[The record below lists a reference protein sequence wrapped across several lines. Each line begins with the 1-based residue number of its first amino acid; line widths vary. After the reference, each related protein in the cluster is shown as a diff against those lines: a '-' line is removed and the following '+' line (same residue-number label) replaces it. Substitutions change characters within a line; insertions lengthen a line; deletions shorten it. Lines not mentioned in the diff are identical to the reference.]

1 MYNRLKTV
9 WQQYRHIV
17 IYLVFGAVVT
27 ITNFAVYLPLHNWL
41 HLSATVSNCLAWVAA
56 VLVAFVTNKPF
67 VFQSHDW
74 SWKTVTAEFSKFVSF
89 RLVSGIAETLIL
101 LLTVDMLGWNGN
113 LMKIITSVFVVV
125 ANYVGSK
132 WLVFKGK

>member
-1 MYNRLKTV
+1 MYNRFRML
-9 WQQYRHIV
+9 WQRYRHIV

-41 HLSATVSNCLAWVAA
+41 HLSATVSNCLAWVVA

-74 SWKTVTAEFSKFVSF
+74 SWKTVTAEFSKFVSC
-89 RLVSGIAETLIL
+89 RLASGVAETLIL
-101 LLTVDMLGWNGN
+101 LLTVDLLRWDGN
-113 LMKIITSVFVVV
+113 LMKILTSVFVVV

>member
-56 VLVAFVTNKPF
+56 VLVAFLTNKPF

-89 RLVSGIAETLIL
+89 RLVSGVAETLIL